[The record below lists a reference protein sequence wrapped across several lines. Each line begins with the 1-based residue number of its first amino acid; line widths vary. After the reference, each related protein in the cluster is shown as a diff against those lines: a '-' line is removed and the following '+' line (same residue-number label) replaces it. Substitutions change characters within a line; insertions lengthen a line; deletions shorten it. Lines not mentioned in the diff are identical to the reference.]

1 VSILSDPTNVSVL
14 SDPTNVS
21 VLSDPTNVIGC
32 YFSDCVM

>member
-1 VSILSDPTNVSVL
+1 MSILSDPTNVSVL